1 MNEAPSKRWAG
12 MSPYQLR
19 IIALCIAINMLD
31 GFDILAMAFT
41 APAIAKDWLLDP
53 ATLGMLFSVG
63 LGGMMVGSIIL
74 GPMADRFG
82 RRPLILACLILSF
95 IGMLFAGFSATLT
108 QLILARALTGFA
120 VGGMLP
126 CINTMVAEYASP
138 KGRAFS
144 VALMQAGFSIGSS
157 VGGFIAIWFLSYS
170 GWHAVF
176 LAGAAFSALLLPLV
190 WFGMPESLA
199 YLETRP
205 ERRSDAQRI
214 RAKLG
219 DVAIADDGHGADGS
233 GFSQF
238 LQGLKGYLIPLAL
251 VFGVFFL
258 CVMSFYF
265 INNWTPKILVDSGL
279 SESAGVS
286 GGALLTVGGIL
297 SALALGW
304 MSLRRSITPLVVAFA
319 LASAAMMLIFGQLSG
334 SLTAIMIV
342 AFVLGTV
349 TSATQIGI
357 YAIFPSLFPS
367 SIRAGATGLAIG
379 AGRLGS
385 VIGPWLAGAL
395 LSIGWSANALFAFM
409 AIPYVIAAVLIAMLR
424 RHQKY

>member
-41 APAIAKDWLLDP
+41 APAIAKDWSLDP

-385 VIGPWLAGAL
+385 VIGPWLAGSL

>member
-1 MNEAPSKRWAG
+1 
-12 MSPYQLR
+12 
-19 IIALCIAINMLD
+19 
-31 GFDILAMAFT
+31 
-41 APAIAKDWLLDP
+41 
-53 ATLGMLFSVG
+53 
-63 LGGMMVGSIIL
+63 MV
-74 GPMADRFG
+74 P
-82 RRPLILACLILSF
+82 
-95 IGMLFAGFSATLT
+95 
-108 QLILARALTGFA
+108 
-120 VGGMLP
+120 
-126 CINTMVAEYASP
+126 EYASP

-214 RAKLG
+214 REKLG

-238 LQGLKGYLIPLAL
+238 LQGLKGYLIPVAL

-385 VIGPWLAGAL
+385 VIGPWLAGSL

>member
-1 MNEAPSKRWAG
+1 

-319 LASAAMMLIFGQLSG
+319 LASAAMMLVFGQLSG

-385 VIGPWLAGAL
+385 VIGPWLAGSL

>member
-19 IIALCIAINMLD
+19 VIALCIAINMLD

-41 APAIAKDWLLDP
+41 APAIAKDWSLDP

-176 LAGAAFSALLLPLV
+176 LAG
-190 WFGMPESLA
+190 E
-199 YLETRP
+199 Y
-205 ERRSDAQRI
+205 
-214 RAKLG
+214 
-219 DVAIADDGHGADGS
+219 
-233 GFSQF
+233 
-238 LQGLKGYLIPLAL
+238 
-251 VFGVFFL
+251 
-258 CVMSFYF
+258 
-265 INNWTPKILVDSGL
+265 
-279 SESAGVS
+279 
-286 GGALLTVGGIL
+286 
-297 SALALGW
+297 GW
-304 MSLRRSITPLVVAFA
+304 
-319 LASAAMMLIFGQLSG
+319 
-334 SLTAIMIV
+334 
-342 AFVLGTV
+342 
-349 TSATQIGI
+349 
-357 YAIFPSLFPS
+357 
-367 SIRAGATGLAIG
+367 
-379 AGRLGS
+379 
-385 VIGPWLAGAL
+385 W
-395 LSIGWSANALFAFM
+395 
-409 AIPYVIAAVLIAMLR
+409 
-424 RHQKY
+424 

>member
-1 MNEAPSKRWAG
+1 

-385 VIGPWLAGAL
+385 VIGPWLAGSL

-409 AIPYVIAAVLIAMLR
+409 AIPYVIAAVLIGMLR